1 VIHRR
6 FLCVTLVWLVALWA
20 AGWAGARSAL
30 AQAPADDSRDYHLIT
45 VTQDPPT
52 PACSALLAS
61 LASPDLATIA
71 GRCKVFSF
79 RPRDVIYRE
88 RYAAALP
95 PESVPII
102 ALVRY
107 DGGVL
112 YKASGSRIPRP
123 AALAAELNRVAA
135 VDQKSWAQTQ
145 QLLPGRPRLIPDSV
159 VIKPQVNVPA
169 MPLAIGVFA
178 VIVFFAFGCCG
189 AAAIF
194 ALIFYPRR

>member
-1 VIHRR
+1 MIHRR
-6 FLCVTLVWLVALWA
+6 ILCVTLVWLAVLWA
-20 AGWAGARSAL
+20 AGWAGADLASAQSPL
-30 AQAPADDSRDYHLIT
+30 DDSRDYHLIT

-61 LASPDLATIA
+61 LQSPDLAPIA
-71 GRCKVFSF
+71 RRCKVFSF

-88 RYAAALP
+88 RYASALP
-95 PESVPII
+95 PESVPIV

-112 YKASGSRIPRP
+112 FKASGSRIPRP

-135 VDQKSWAQTQ
+135 ADQKSWAQTQ

-159 VIKPQVNVPA
+159 VIQPQVNVPA
-169 MPLAIGVFA
+169 MPIALGVLALVVFL
-178 VIVFFAFGCCG
+178 AFGTC
-189 AAAIF
+189 ATVAIF
-194 ALIFYPRR
+194 ALLFYPRR